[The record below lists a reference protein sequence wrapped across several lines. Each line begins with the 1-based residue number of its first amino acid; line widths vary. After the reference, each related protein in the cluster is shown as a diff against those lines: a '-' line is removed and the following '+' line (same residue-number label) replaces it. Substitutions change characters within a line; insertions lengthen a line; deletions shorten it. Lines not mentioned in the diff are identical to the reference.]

1 MNAPLSAAATA
12 TMARPAPAGLA
23 DCFHCGLPVPAG
35 ALWQAEIDGAM
46 RPMCCPGCA
55 AVAQGIVNCGL
66 SDYYSTRTEFSATGR
81 GAALVPAQLL
91 LYDVEQGGGE
101 DTVEAT
107 FSVEGIRC
115 AACVW
120 LIERRLAGI
129 AGVQRADL
137 NVATARLHMRWS
149 RASCKPS
156 DFLGALRKIG
166 YAAYPFDAKQH
177 GEQLERARKTLFRQ
191 LFIAGL
197 SMMQV
202 MMYALPVYLAT
213 DGTMDADMTSLMRW
227 AALLLTLPAV
237 MYSARPFYRGAWL
250 NLRNGMPGMDVP
262 VALGIA
268 AGFAASAAATWRG
281 DGEVYF
287 DSVTMFIF
295 LLLGSRYLELV
306 ARRKAAGALDK
317 LQHALP
323 VSALRIAGYPAR
335 RDAEMVAADQLREGD
350 VILVKPGDA
359 IAVDGIILEGD
370 TEVDLALLTG
380 ESATQRMGA
389 GSALPGGAINATQ
402 AVVMRVTRAAHESTL
417 SMLVK
422 LIERAGQGKPQLAL
436 WADTVAAWFVAVLLL
451 ATLLVFV
458 WWQQV
463 DPSRAWQ
470 VAIAMLV
477 VSCPCALSLATPTA
491 LAAATDRLVRQG
503 VLVVRPHVLET
514 LQRATHV
521 IFDKTGTVTA
531 GKPVL
536 RQVAQLAAAPPAWCL
551 CVAAALE
558 SSSAHPLAT
567 AIVAA
572 AGAQVVPTMPQLTA
586 SAMRHVVG
594 QGLEGTVDGV
604 RYRLGCAAFVQ
615 AMPGRPLLLPGSPEV
630 TSVYLGSAA
639 GWLARFDLADGLRAD
654 ALASVKHFQQQG
666 KTVMLLS
673 GDDQA
678 VTRRV
683 ADQLGIG
690 EAMGEYLPEQKLAFV
705 QKLQRDGAIVAMVG
719 DGVNDAAVLRAAD
732 VSFAMGSG
740 SALAQV
746 HADCVLLSG
755 RLQSLCAADQAAS
768 QTIDVIRQNL
778 AWATLYNLCAI
789 PAAAFG
795 LLNPWLSGIGM
806 SLSSAVVV
814 VNALRLRRLPGAG

>member
-1 MNAPLSAAATA
+1 
-12 TMARPAPAGLA
+12 
-23 DCFHCGLPVPAG
+23 
-35 ALWQAEIDGAM
+35 
-46 RPMCCPGCA
+46 
-55 AVAQGIVNCGL
+55 
-66 SDYYSTRTEFSATGR
+66 
-81 GAALVPAQLL
+81 
-91 LYDVEQGGGE
+91 
-101 DTVEAT
+101 
-107 FSVEGIRC
+107 
-115 AACVW
+115 
-120 LIERRLAGI
+120 
-129 AGVQRADL
+129 
-137 NVATARLHMRWS
+137 
-149 RASCKPS
+149 
-156 DFLGALRKIG
+156 
-166 YAAYPFDAKQH
+166 
-177 GEQLERARKTLFRQ
+177 
-191 LFIAGL
+191 
-197 SMMQV
+197 
-202 MMYALPVYLAT
+202 
-213 DGTMDADMTSLMRW
+213 
-227 AALLLTLPAV
+227 
-237 MYSARPFYRGAWL
+237 
-250 NLRNGMPGMDVP
+250 MDVP
-262 VALGIA
+262 VALGIVA
-268 AGFAASAAATWRG
+268 AFAASAAATWRG
-281 DGEVYF
+281 EGEVYF

-323 VSALRIAGYPAR
+323 VSALRIAGYPAQ
-335 RDAEMVAADQLREGD
+335 RDVEMVAADQLREGE

-389 GSALPGGAINATQ
+389 GSELPGGAINVTQ
-402 AVVMRVTRAAHESTL
+402 AVVMRVTRAAPESTL

-422 LIERAGQGKPQLAL
+422 LVERAGQGKPQLAL

-503 VLVVRPHVLET
+503 VLIVRPHVLET

-521 IFDKTGTVTA
+521 IFDKTGTLTA

-536 RQVAQLAAAPPAWCL
+536 RQVAPLAAAPPAWCL
-551 CVAAALE
+551 GVAAALE
-558 SSSAHPLAT
+558 SSSAHPLAA

-572 AGAQVVPTMPQLTA
+572 AGAQVVPTMPQLAA
-586 SAMRHVVG
+586 SSMRHVVG

-604 RYRLGCAAFVQ
+604 RYRLGGAAFVQ
-615 AMPGRPLLLPGSPEV
+615 AMTGCPVLLPGAPDV

-639 GWLARFDLADGLRAD
+639 GWLARFDLADDLRAD
-654 ALASVKHFQQQG
+654 ALDSIKHFQHQG

-673 GDDQA
+673 GDSQA

-690 EAMGEYLPEQKLAFV
+690 DAMGEYLPEQKLAFV

-719 DGVNDAAVLRAAD
+719 DGINDAAVLRAAD